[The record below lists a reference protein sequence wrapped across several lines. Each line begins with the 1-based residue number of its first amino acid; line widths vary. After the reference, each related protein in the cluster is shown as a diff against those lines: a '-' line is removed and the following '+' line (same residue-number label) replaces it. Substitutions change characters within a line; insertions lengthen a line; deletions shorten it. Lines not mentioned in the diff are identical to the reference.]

1 MPLYDFECTKCG
13 HAFEAILKMNEAF
26 GDLPCPKCGATDP
39 RKLVTPFQTNAWS
52 TFLDRMERR
61 ISPEKFK

>member
-1 MPLYDFECTKCG
+1 MPLYDFECPKCG
-13 HAFEAILKMNEAF
+13 HAFEALLKMNEDFAK
-26 GDLPCPKCGATDP
+26 LPCPKCNASGL
-39 RKLVTPFQTNAWS
+39 RKLVTPFRTNAWS